1 MASFQVYGAERQS
14 NFIPKKI
21 ERDIMDAS
29 IRKEIETPKN
39 PVLQKM
45 TEALPPVQ
53 DNNGL
58 DPLISAAMKTV
69 DFESR
74 RDKNGN
80 LAVYKLPSGD
90 MGGSYEVAGINDK
103 YHPDAFKAISS
114 LPPEKREQAAA
125 EYVVQYTAPF
135 TQKLPD
141 AVRPFAQDLAF
152 NRGMGGATKYI
163 QQGLNNLGIQVKVD
177 GAIGPQTIN
186 AIGKVDPKSLML
198 EASKAQWN
206 DELRMANQN
215 PDRKKFLN
223 GLQNRINNRF
233 ALFGSG

>member
-1 MASFQVYGAERQS
+1 
-14 NFIPKKI
+14 
-21 ERDIMDAS
+21 MDAS

-45 TEALPPVQ
+45 TEAIPPTPAE
-53 DNNGL
+53 L

-69 DFESR
+69 DFEGR

-90 MGGSYEVAGINDK
+90 MGGSYEVAGINNK
-103 YHPDAFKAISS
+103 YHPDAFKQISS
-114 LPPEKREQAAA
+114 LSPSEREQAAA
-125 EYVVQYTAPF
+125 KYVVQYTAPF

-152 NRGMGGATKYI
+152 NRGVGGATKYM
-163 QQGLNNLGIQVKVD
+163 QQALNNLGVPVKVD
-177 GAIGPQTIN
+177 GAIGPKTISALN
-186 AIGKVDPKSLML
+186 QVDPKSLML

-206 DELRMANQN
+206 DELRMASKN

-233 ALFGSG
+233 SLFGSG

>member
-14 NFIPKKI
+14 NFLPKKI
-21 ERDIMDAS
+21 ERDVMDTS
-29 IRKEIETPKN
+29 IRREIETPKN
-39 PVLQKM
+39 EMLQKM
-45 TEALPPVQ
+45 KEAIPATPAE
-53 DNNGL
+53 L

-69 DFESR
+69 DFEGR

-90 MGGSYEVAGINDK
+90 MGGNYEVAGINDK

-114 LPPEKREQAAA
+114 LSPSKRDQAAA

-141 AVRPFAQDLAF
+141 AIRPFAQDLAF
-152 NRGMGGATKYI
+152 NRGVGGATKYM
-163 QQGLNNLGIQVKVD
+163 QQALNNLGVPVKVD
-177 GAIGPQTIN
+177 GAIGPETIG
-186 AIGKVDPKSLML
+186 AINKVEPKSLML
-198 EASKAQWN
+198 ETSKAQWN
-206 DELRMANQN
+206 DELRMAKKN
-215 PDRKKFLN
+215 PDRNKFLN

-233 ALFGSG
+233 SLFGS

>member
-69 DFESR
+69 DFEGR

-90 MGGSYEVAGINDK
+90 MGGSYEVAGINNK
-103 YHPDAFKAISS
+103 YHPDAFRAISS

-206 DELRMANQN
+206 DELRMATQN

>member
-14 NFIPKKI
+14 NFIPKRM

-45 TEALPPVQ
+45 TESIPPTPAE
-53 DNNGL
+53 L

-69 DFESR
+69 DFEGR

-90 MGGSYEVAGINDK
+90 MGGSYEVAGINNK
-103 YHPDAFKAISS
+103 YHPDAFKQISS
-114 LPPEKREQAAA
+114 LSPSEREQAAA
-125 EYVVQYTAPF
+125 KYVVQYTAPF

-152 NRGMGGATKYI
+152 NRGVGGATKYM
-163 QQGLNNLGIQVKVD
+163 QQALNNLGVPVKVD
-177 GAIGPQTIN
+177 GAIGPKTIS
-186 AIGKVDPKSLML
+186 AINQVDPKSLML

-206 DELRMANQN
+206 DELRMASKN

-233 ALFGSG
+233 SLFGSG

>member
-14 NFIPKKI
+14 NFLPKRM

-45 TEALPPVQ
+45 TEAIPPTPAE
-53 DNNGL
+53 L

-69 DFESR
+69 DFEGR

-90 MGGSYEVAGINDK
+90 MGGSYEVAGINNK
-103 YHPDAFKAISS
+103 YHPDAFKQISS
-114 LPPEKREQAAA
+114 LSPSEREQAAA
-125 EYVVQYTAPF
+125 KYVVQFTAPF

-152 NRGMGGATKYI
+152 NRGVGGATKYM
-163 QQGLNNLGIQVKVD
+163 QQALNNLGVPVKVD
-177 GAIGPQTIN
+177 GAIGPKTIS
-186 AIGKVDPKSLML
+186 AINQVDPKSLML

-206 DELRMANQN
+206 DELRMASKN

-233 ALFGSG
+233 SLFGSG

>member
-14 NFIPKKI
+14 KFIPKRM

-45 TEALPPVQ
+45 TEAIPSTPEE
-53 DNNGL
+53 L

-69 DFESR
+69 DFEGR

-90 MGGSYEVAGINDK
+90 MGGSYEVAGINNK
-103 YHPDAFKAISS
+103 YHPDAFKQISS
-114 LPPEKREQAAA
+114 LSPSEREQAAA
-125 EYVVQYTAPF
+125 KYVVQYTAPF

-152 NRGMGGATKYI
+152 NRGVGGATKYM
-163 QQGLNNLGIQVKVD
+163 QQALNNLGVPVKVD
-177 GAIGPQTIN
+177 GAIGPKTIS
-186 AIGKVDPKSLML
+186 AINQVDPKSLML

-206 DELRMANQN
+206 DELRMASKN

-233 ALFGSG
+233 SLFGSG

>member
-90 MGGSYEVAGINDK
+90 MGGSYEVAGINNK
-103 YHPDAFKAISS
+103 YHPDAFRAISS

>member
-14 NFIPKKI
+14 NFIPKRM

-45 TEALPPVQ
+45 TEAIPPTPAE
-53 DNNGL
+53 L

-69 DFESR
+69 DFEGR

-90 MGGSYEVAGINDK
+90 MGGSYEVAGINNK
-103 YHPDAFKAISS
+103 YHPDAFKEISS
-114 LPPEKREQAAA
+114 LSPSQREQAAA
-125 EYVVQYTAPF
+125 KYVVQYTAPF

-152 NRGMGGATKYI
+152 NRGVGGATKYM
-163 QQGLNNLGIQVKVD
+163 QQALNNLGVPVKVD
-177 GAIGPQTIN
+177 GAIGPKTLD
-186 AIGKVDPKSLML
+186 AIRQVDPKSLML

-206 DELRMANQN
+206 DELRMADKN

-233 ALFGSG
+233 SLFGSG

>member
-14 NFIPKKI
+14 NFLPKRM

-45 TEALPPVQ
+45 TEAIPPTPAE
-53 DNNGL
+53 L

-69 DFESR
+69 DFEGR

-90 MGGSYEVAGINDK
+90 MGGSYEVAGINNK
-103 YHPDAFKAISS
+103 YHPDAFKQISS
-114 LPPEKREQAAA
+114 LSPSEREQAAA
-125 EYVVQYTAPF
+125 KYVVQYTAPF

-152 NRGMGGATKYI
+152 NRGVGGATKYM
-163 QQGLNNLGIQVKVD
+163 QQALNNLGVPVKVD
-177 GAIGPQTIN
+177 GAIGPKTISALN
-186 AIGKVDPKSLML
+186 QVDPKSLML

-206 DELRMANQN
+206 DELRMASKN

-233 ALFGSG
+233 SLFGSG

>member
-14 NFIPKKI
+14 NFIPKRI

-45 TEALPPVQ
+45 TESIPPTQ
-53 DNNGL
+53 AEL

-69 DFESR
+69 DFEGR
-74 RDKNGN
+74 RDKSGN

-90 MGGSYEVAGINDK
+90 MGGSYEVAGINNK

-114 LPPEKREQAAA
+114 PSPSQREQAAA

-152 NRGMGGATKYI
+152 NRGVGGATKYM
-163 QQGLNNLGIQVKVD
+163 QQALNNLGVPVKVD
-177 GAIGPQTIN
+177 GAIGPQTLN
-186 AIGKVDPKSLML
+186 AIRQVDPKSLML

-206 DELRMANQN
+206 DELRMADKN

-233 ALFGSG
+233 SLFGSG

>member
-14 NFIPKKI
+14 NFIPKRI

-45 TEALPPVQ
+45 TEALPPVK

-80 LAVYKLPSGD
+80 LAVYRLPSGD
-90 MGGSYEVAGINDK
+90 MGGSYEVAGINNK
-103 YHPDAFKAISS
+103 YHPDAFRAISS

-163 QQGLNNLGIQVKVD
+163 QQGLNTLGQKVAVD
-177 GAIGPQTIN
+177 GGLGPKTLQAINQ
-186 AIGKVDPKSLML
+186 VEPKALMRAASQAQL
-198 EASKAQWN
+198 E
-206 DELRMANQN
+206 DEYRMAERN
-215 PDRKKFLN
+215 PARK
-223 GLQNRINNRF
+223 
-233 ALFGSG
+233 

>member
-58 DPLISAAMKTV
+58 DPLVSAAMKTV

-90 MGGSYEVAGINDK
+90 MGGSYEVAGINNK
-103 YHPDAFKAISS
+103 YHPDAFRAISS

-177 GAIGPQTIN
+177 GAIGPQTID

-206 DELRMANQN
+206 DELRMATQN

>member
-14 NFIPKKI
+14 NFIPKKM

-29 IRKEIETPKN
+29 IRREIETPKN
-39 PVLQKM
+39 PQLDSM
-45 TEALPPVQ
+45 TEYLTPPQ
-53 DNNGL
+53 NNNGI
-58 DPLISAAMKTV
+58 DPLVAAAMKTV

-90 MGGSYEVAGINDK
+90 QGGSYEVAGINDK
-103 YHPDAFKAISS
+103 YHPDAFKTISS
-114 LPPEKREQAAA
+114 LPPQQREQAAA
-125 EYVVQYTAPF
+125 QYVVQYTSPF

-152 NRGMGGATKYI
+152 NRGMGGATKYM
-163 QQGLNNLGIQVKVD
+163 QQALNNLGVPVKVD
-177 GAIGPQTIN
+177 GAIGPQTIS
-186 AIGKVDPKSLML
+186 AMSKVDPKSLML

-206 DELRMANQN
+206 DELRMATQN

-233 ALFGSG
+233 ALFGNG